1 VLPPR
6 LEISEANRNEGFL
19 RWLPGPVMKGNLEL
33 DNNSQLKKS
42 RKNTGLSEEDGAVGF
57 RVDRIANFE
66 KILKNFEKNKR
77 GK

>member
-1 VLPPR
+1 
-6 LEISEANRNEGFL
+6 
-19 RWLPGPVMKGNLEL
+19 L